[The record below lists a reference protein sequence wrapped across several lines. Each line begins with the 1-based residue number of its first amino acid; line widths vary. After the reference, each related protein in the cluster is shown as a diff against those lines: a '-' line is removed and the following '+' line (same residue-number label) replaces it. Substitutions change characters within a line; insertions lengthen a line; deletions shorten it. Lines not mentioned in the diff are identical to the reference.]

1 MCVCAGKVTLIQTM
15 PSFREMN
22 EALFATHYIFKSL
35 NSKSALLLK
44 VKQMLQYDW
53 EVSISHLY
61 SPDLEY
67 LDHSFQSLEELIPW
81 MSEKQK
87 HTFINSLLRMVNAVL

>member
-1 MCVCAGKVTLIQTM
+1 MCAEKVTPIQTM

-22 EALFATHYIFKSL
+22 EALFAGHYIFKSL

-44 VKQMLQYDW
+44 LKQMLQYVW
-53 EVSISHLY
+53 EVSISPLY

-67 LDHSFQSLEELIPW
+67 LDHSFQSLEELFP
-81 MSEKQK
+81 
-87 HTFINSLLRMVNAVL
+87 